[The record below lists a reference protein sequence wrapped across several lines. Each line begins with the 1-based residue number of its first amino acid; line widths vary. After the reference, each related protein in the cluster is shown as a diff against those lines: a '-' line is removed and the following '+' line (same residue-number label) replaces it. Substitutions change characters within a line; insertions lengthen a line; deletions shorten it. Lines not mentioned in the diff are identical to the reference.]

1 MNGNNKN
8 EIRSLKKDNNQDG
21 TIDYKDNIIGG
32 SGGLAAIGGA
42 AAGIT
47 KGALGFVKNILSRGS
62 KGNKI
67 SRVSVDPALN
77 KLNSKQL
84 LSFYTNQARH
94 FAKDLA
100 KQLKK

>member
-8 EIRSLKKDNNQDG
+8 EIRSLKKDNNKDG
-21 TIDYKDNIIGG
+21 TIDYKDNIKGG
-32 SGGLAAIGGA
+32 SGGLAVIGGVG
-42 AAGIT
+42 AGVI
-47 KGALGFVKNILSRGS
+47 KGGLGFVKNILSRGS

-84 LSFYTNQARH
+84 LRFHTNQARH